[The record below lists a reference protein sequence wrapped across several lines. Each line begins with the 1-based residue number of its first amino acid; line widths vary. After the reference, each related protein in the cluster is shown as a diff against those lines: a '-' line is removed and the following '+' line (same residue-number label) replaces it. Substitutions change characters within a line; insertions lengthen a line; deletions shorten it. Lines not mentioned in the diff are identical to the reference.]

1 MGNFENKASDFVS
14 SSLARQRSNNN
25 ETTDVTKEAK
35 DALAE
40 AELFRQR
47 LSNFM
52 QMVLSSRHGGMSQ
65 TPNFQKH
72 IDYNTKFEPC
82 LSSGSMETFSPY
94 RSIRTLFRGNSCDCT
109 PGNSVPNENVV
120 ERDTLDVVTPIRSTH
135 EPPRAI
141 LIDSDSEVEE
151 IDFHDFVS

>member
-1 MGNFENKASDFVS
+1 MGNFENKVSDFVS

-25 ETTDVTKEAK
+25 ETTDVTKKAK

-40 AELFRQR
+40 AELFSQR
-47 LSNFM
+47 LSNLM

-72 IDYNTKFEPC
+72 IDYNTKLEPG
-82 LSSGSMETFSPY
+82 LSCGSMETFSQY
-94 RSIRTLFRGNSCDCT
+94 RSNRTLFRGNSCDYT
-109 PGNSVPNENVV
+109 PGNTVPNEYVV
-120 ERDTLDVVTPIRSTH
+120 EKDTLDVVTPIRSTH
-135 EPPRAI
+135 EQPRAI
-141 LIDSDSEVEE
+141 LTDSDDEVEE